1 MQLRCG
7 KCREALNG
15 EVIFCPFCGAPQNG
29 ASTPSATPPPI
40 PQASATAAKPPPIPV
55 TAASSAPFTISV
67 EPEAVTAIKAVPP
80 PLPPPL
86 PPAPPVPPPL
96 PVREPTIAHS
106 PSQAPVPA
114 RTPAPPPAPA
124 AAPPPQKKRSGCL
137 GCAGFIVLAL
147 AIAGIAAYFY
157 ITNWL
162 KQNELA
168 GLNREA
174 IAHIAAGDIVSA
186 DAAIQKIRTLDGKSA
201 FISANTAKIAATK
214 RDAVEAIK
222 KSQTAL
228 RDRDLAAARDTLLKA
243 AKLDR
248 TNALLVTQDTA
259 INAKEKLRDQAL
271 EAMRKC
277 LSVNDF
283 ACGKTQAG
291 NATRIDKSFDAVAEF
306 TKAEVAYRDA
316 QNNPIQ
322 SGVTSFLEAAAT
334 ALVRAAT
341 EPSPSTPSPANTPSA
356 SPKAP
361 RTGGSALPDC
371 DQLLLQ
377 SKNAQ
382 QNRRH
387 DEAVQTAE
395 AALNFSPACAGA
407 QEQLDAAL
415 TARRRAK
422 QLAR

>member
-1 MQLRCG
+1 M
-7 KCREALNG
+7 
-15 EVIFCPFCGAPQNG
+15 PAPAPVPLQP
-29 ASTPSATPPPI
+29 APTPATPPP
-40 PQASATAAKPPPIPV
+40 
-55 TAASSAPFTISV
+55 
-67 EPEAVTAIKAVPP
+67 
-80 PLPPPL
+80 
-86 PPAPPVPPPL
+86 
-96 PVREPTIAHS
+96 
-106 PSQAPVPA
+106 
-114 RTPAPPPAPA
+114 
-124 AAPPPQKKRSGCL
+124 KKRSGCL

-174 IAHIAAGDIVSA
+174 TAHIAAGDIVSA
-186 DAAIQKIRTLDGKSA
+186 DAAIEKIRALDGKSA
-201 FISANTAKIAATK
+201 FISANTTKISVAK
-214 RDAVEAIK
+214 RDAIDAIK

-228 RDRDLAAARDTLLKA
+228 RDRDLAAARGTLLKA
-243 AKLDR
+243 GKLDR
-248 TNALLVTQDTA
+248 TNALLQTQDTA
-259 INAKEKLRDQAL
+259 IKAREKVRDQAL

-283 ACGKTQAG
+283 ACSKTQAA
-291 NATRIDKSFDAVAEF
+291 NATRIDKSYDATAEF
-306 TKAEVAYRDA
+306 TKAEVAYRVA

-341 EPSPSTPSPANTPSA
+341 DSSPSTPNPANTPSVA
-356 SPKAP
+356 PKAP
-361 RTGGSALPDC
+361 RAGGSALPDC

-377 SKNAQ
+377 STNAR

-407 QEQLDAAL
+407 QEALDAAL
-415 TARRRAK
+415 TARRRAR
-422 QLAR
+422 QFTR

>member
-1 MQLRCG
+1 MQLRCE

-15 EVIFCPFCGAPQNG
+15 EVVFCPFCGAPQNG

-40 PQASATAAKPPPIPV
+40 PQSAAKPPPIPV
-55 TAASSAPFTISV
+55 TAVASAPFTISA
-67 EPEAVTAIKAVPP
+67 EPEAVVAIKAVPP
-80 PLPPPL
+80 PLHPASPAPS
-86 PPAPPVPPPL
+86 APPVPPPL
-96 PVREPTIAHS
+96 PVREPTIA

-114 RTPAPPPAPA
+114 FTPAPPPTPAP
-124 AAPPPQKKRSGCL
+124 APPPQKKRSGCL

-168 GLNREA
+168 GLNRET

-186 DAAIQKIRTLDGKSA
+186 DAAIEKIRTLDGKSA
-201 FISANTAKIAATK
+201 FISANTTKIATAK

-259 INAKEKLRDQAL
+259 IKAREKLRDQAL

-277 LSVNDF
+277 LSANDF

-291 NATRIDKSFDAVAEF
+291 NATRIDKSFDAMAEF
-306 TKAEVAYRDA
+306 TKAEIAYRDA

-341 EPSPSTPSPANTPSA
+341 EPSPSAPSPANTPSA
-356 SPKAP
+356 APKTP
-361 RTGGSALPDC
+361 RSGASALPDC

-415 TARRRAK
+415 NARRRAK
-422 QLAR
+422 QFTR